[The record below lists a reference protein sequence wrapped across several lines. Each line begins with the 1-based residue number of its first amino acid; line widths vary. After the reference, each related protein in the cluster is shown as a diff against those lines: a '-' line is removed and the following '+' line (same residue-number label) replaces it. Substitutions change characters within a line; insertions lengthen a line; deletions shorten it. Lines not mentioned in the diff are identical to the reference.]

1 METLL
6 LGIDKGTTMTK
17 AVLFDRRGVPL
28 AVASAASPGA
38 WPRPGWHEEDP
49 EQAWA
54 QVGTLVRQVMIS
66 AGARPDQVTAIG
78 VTAHMSGLVLLDG
91 AGRPVRPNILWDD
104 SRAASILAGWEAQG
118 LAPELFEISG
128 QAFLA
133 GLTLPLLAWMQRHE
147 PDALARARWLMTTKD
162 YFVYRLTGEVGT
174 DESDAG
180 WMPGDVR
187 ARTHSGAVQELCG
200 VAAWSRLF
208 PAVRRP
214 GDVVGWLTTETA
226 ADLGLA
232 AGTPVVAGL
241 GDANAATVGAGVIA
255 PGQAVSIIGTS
266 LLNNIVLDAPQLAPH
281 GIGFLLPTVC
291 DRWLRMLPNTGG
303 GAVNI
308 KWLVDTLYAA
318 EHAAG
323 GGSVYRLIDSEVG
336 GVAPGAGGVIYH
348 PYVSGAG
355 VVAPFYHLGA
365 RGQFF
370 GLSTASRRP
379 ELARAVYEGIAL
391 SIKDCYSA
399 AGVPVGEL
407 RLSGGAARSGV
418 LCQIVADAVG
428 APVHVPAGE
437 ETAALG
443 VALVAGVGAG
453 VYGSLGEA
461 ITQAVRLE
469 RSYAP
474 DPARTDRYAEILP
487 LFVGLREATA
497 EMWSLRQRLFP
508 AGTE

>member
-1 METLL
+1 MERLL
-6 LGIDKGTTMTK
+6 LGIDKGTTMNK
-17 AVLFDRRGVPL
+17 AVLFGVRGEPL
-28 AVASAASPGA
+28 AVAAAPSPGC

-54 QVGTLVRQVMIS
+54 QVGSLVRQVMAK
-66 AGARPDQVTAIG
+66 AGANPAQVAAIG

-104 SRAASILAGWEAQG
+104 SRAASIVAGWEAQG
-118 LAPELFEISG
+118 LAPDLFEISG

-133 GLTLPLLAWMQRHE
+133 GLTVPLLAWMQAHE
-147 PDALARARWLMTTKD
+147 PGALAQARWLMTTKD

-174 DESDAG
+174 DETDAG

-187 ARTHSGAVQELCG
+187 TRTHSAAVHELCG
-200 VAAWSRLF
+200 VAAWSHLF
-208 PAVRRP
+208 PPVRRS
-214 GDVVGWLTTETA
+214 GEVVGRLTGAVA
-226 ADLGLA
+226 AELGLA
-232 AGTPVVAGL
+232 HGTPVVAGL
-241 GDANAATVGAGVIA
+241 GDANAATVGAGVVA

-266 LLNNIVLDAPQLAPH
+266 LLNNVVLDAPQLAPH
-281 GIGFLLPTVC
+281 GIGFLLPTVG
-291 DRWLRMLPNTGG
+291 DRWLRLLPNTGG

-318 EHAAG
+318 EHEAHG
-323 GGSVYRLIDSEVG
+323 GGVYGLIDTEIGS
-336 GVAPGAGGVIYH
+336 VAPGAGGVVYH

-370 GLSTASRRP
+370 GLSTESRRSH
-379 ELARAVYEGIAL
+379 LARAVYEGIAL

-428 APVHVPAGE
+428 APVRVPAGE

-443 VALVAGVGAG
+443 AALVAGVGTG
-453 VYGSLGEA
+453 VYGSLTEA
-461 ITQAVRLE
+461 VAEAVRLE
-469 RSYAP
+469 RSYEP
-474 DPARTDRYAEILP
+474 DSARTARYAEIFP
-487 LFVGLREATA
+487 LFVGVREAMA
-497 EMWSLRQRLFP
+497 SAWSLRQQLFP
-508 AGTE
+508 AGNG